1 MKHLRLFLTLAL
13 AVLVASHGWAQTH
26 PLASIVNGLPNPT
39 AIHYVA
45 PSGKAVRKGDILVV
59 LDCLPTLAKWREIQ
73 NAIPAAEAEAKANEQ
88 KIAPTEADKTA
99 RLAALTYE
107 VTQADRLLHKYIEG
121 DAPANQLSLQLAVI
135 DAQAAYDQALSRYNT
150 RDKLLQEGYIQKIE
164 YDNDEVTLNRAKVA
178 LDAAKVRFDSFVN
191 FDKPLTADS
200 LTRTLN
206 DKKAALESTR
216 VQADQN
222 LAAIHAA
229 MDAAAAKAKALSE
242 EGNRWSEFLQKTALG
257 APADGHFTAGDPA
270 HPEWK
275 VEQGGTAAPGQ
286 VLGLITP

>member
-88 KIAPTEADKTA
+88 KIAPTEADKA
-99 RLAALTYE
+99 AKLAALAYE

-150 RDKLLQEGYIQKIE
+150 RGKLLQEGYIQKIE

-206 DKKAALESTR
+206 DKK
-216 VQADQN
+216 
-222 LAAIHAA
+222 
-229 MDAAAAKAKALSE
+229 
-242 EGNRWSEFLQKTALG
+242 EFLLNVNRNDHLFHRLPNFDQLGSPRRGVRLQLTPLRPPVGLVVVIHIAEQEAPLRFMDNQPDVTAY
-257 APADGHFTAGDPA
+257 AD
-270 HPEWK
+270 
-275 VEQGGTAAPGQ
+275 
-286 VLGLITP
+286 